1 MRIVVANWKMHS
13 VGAGEWVRG
22 FVGAGGAGDSLVV
35 VCPPAVFLDSV
46 RRVLPEGVALGAQ
59 NVAAWRDDG
68 AYTGE
73 VSARMAAE
81 VGCRFVIVGHS
92 ERRRHFGE
100 SDADCAGKIVA
111 AVDAGLRPIL
121 CVGETEEQRGQGLAG
136 DAIVRQLAAAE
147 AAAVMARSDLGAGG
161 TAAVWEN
168 LVVAYEP
175 VWAIGSGRTPADL
188 EIETA
193 HSLIREELISQSGAF
208 GGRIP
213 VLYGGSVRA
222 DNAAGIFACGGVD
235 GALVGGASL
244 DAAEFSAVCRA

>member
-1 MRIVVANWKMHS
+1 M
-13 VGAGEWVRG
+13 GARGWVRG
-22 FVGAGGAGDSLVV
+22 FVGAGGAGDALVV
-35 VCPPAVFLDSV
+35 VCPPAVYFDSV
-46 RRVLPEGVALGAQ
+46 RRVLPEGVVLGAQ
-59 NVAAWRDDG
+59 NVADRREDG

-73 VSARMAAE
+73 VSARMAAGR
-81 VGCRFVIVGHS
+81 GCRFAIVGHS
-92 ERRRHFGE
+92 ERRGRFGE
-100 SDADCAGKIVA
+100 SDADCAAKIIA

-121 CVGETEEQRGQGLAG
+121 CVGETEEQRGRGIAG
-136 DAIVRQLAAAE
+136 AAIVRQLAATD
-147 AAAVMARSDLGAGG
+147 AAAVLARSDLGAGG

-175 VWAIGSGRTPADL
+175 VWAIGSGRTPADG
-188 EIETA
+188 EIEMA
-193 HSLIREELISQSGAF
+193 HAVIREELISQSGAF
-208 GGRIP
+208 GGKIP